1 MAYEWSKD
9 EKTMHCDKCNKDFDT
24 EGCDHAFGC
33 TCSAHSH
40 IDFHLTWGF
49 AELPAFKNRTINEL
63 EGFNIDQ

>member
-9 EKTMHCDKCNKDFDT
+9 EKTMHCDK
-24 EGCDHAFGC
+24 
-33 TCSAHSH
+33 
-40 IDFHLTWGF
+40 TWGF